1 MSFFSKIL
9 PWKRKDEL
17 GLKDNIALG
26 GFGQPDNLGMGFG
39 GQQFASQFPGGQGGL
54 PQPFPGQQF
63 SGGVGSMGGMP
74 QPSQPEAFE
83 SNRAYERS
91 YAAGKEIEVVSA
103 KLDSIKASLETLNQ
117 RLAAIER
124 YIQGNQDFKNR
135 GW

>member
-17 GLKDNIALG
+17 GLKDNLALG
-26 GFGQPDNLGMGFG
+26 GFGQPDNQNMGFG
-39 GQQFASQFPGGQGGL
+39 GPQFGSPFPGGQGGL
-54 PQPFPGQQF
+54 PQSQFPGQQF
-63 SGGVGSMGGMP
+63 GGMGGMV
-74 QPSQPEAFE
+74 QQGQPEAFE

-103 KLDSIKASLETLNQ
+103 KLDSIKAALETLNQ
-117 RLAAIER
+117 RLASIER
-124 YIQGNQDFKNR
+124 YIQSDHHFKKR

>member
-17 GLKDNIALG
+17 GLKDNLALG
-26 GFGQPDNLGMGFG
+26 GFGQPENQSMGFG
-39 GQQFASQFPGGQGGL
+39 GPQFASPFPGGPGGL

-63 SGGVGSMGGMP
+63 GGAGSGMGQQG
-74 QPSQPEAFE
+74 QPEAFE
-83 SNRAYERS
+83 NNRAYERS
-91 YAAGKEIEVVSA
+91 YAASKEIEVVSA
-103 KLDSIKASLETLNQ
+103 KLDSIKAALETLNQ

-124 YIQGNQDFKNR
+124 YIQGDQDFNFKKR

>member
-1 MSFFSKIL
+1 MSFFSRIL
-9 PWKRKDEL
+9 PWRRKDEL

-26 GFGQPDNLGMGFG
+26 GFGQPDNQNTGFG
-39 GQQFASQFPGGQGGL
+39 GPQFASPFPGGLGGL

-63 SGGVGSMGGMP
+63 GGMP
-74 QPSQPEAFE
+74 QQGQPEAFE

-103 KLDSIKASLETLNQ
+103 KLDSIKAALETLNQ
-117 RLAAIER
+117 RLASIER
-124 YIQGNQDFKNR
+124 YMQGDQEFKKR